1 MYKLFMI
8 RTQIYLT
15 PKQHSSLK
23 KKAGLENSTV
33 SEQIRKI
40 IEANE
45 EKSPSEEFNS
55 GAWLLSMA
63 EKAKKMKFKGPKDLA
78 SNVDK
83 YLYGRED

>member
-15 PKQHSSLK
+15 QKQHLQLK
-23 KKAGLENSTV
+23 KKAHLENSTI

-40 IEANE
+40 IEADM
-45 EKSPSEEFNS
+45 EKNMPEKFNS
-55 GAWLLSMA
+55 GSWLLSMA
-63 EKAKKMKFKGPKDLA
+63 KKAEKMKFKGPKDMA
-78 SNVDK
+78 SSVDK